1 MYPNDLAAMCGK
13 MHMLH
18 PVSLFIE
25 RWSFSMNLIFRMFL
39 TIFLANRKPKMRA
52 LDMSRMFMRVL
63 PTDLDIQ
70 MHMNNGRYL
79 SIMDLGRIDM
89 MVRVGFWS
97 IARSKGWFPV
107 VGAARMEYRRS
118 LTVFQRYEMTSQIVA
133 WDDRWIFV
141 EQQFLYRDKLCTRA
155 VFKTM
160 IRSKD
165 GLVTPKEVMAA
176 TGLKLTSP
184 ELTDEMKGMG

>member
-1 MYPNDLAAMCGK
+1 
-13 MHMLH
+13 
-18 PVSLFIE
+18 
-25 RWSFSMNLIFRMFL
+25 MNLIFRMFL
-39 TIFLANRKPKMRA
+39 MIFLARRKPMMRA
-52 LDMSRMFMRVL
+52 LDMSSVFMRVL

-89 MVRVGFWS
+89 MVRIGFWS
-97 IARSKGWFPV
+97 IAKKNGWFPL
-107 VGAARMEYRRS
+107 VGAAHMEYKRS

-141 EQQFLYRDKLCTRA
+141 EQKLLVGDKLCTRA
-155 VFKTM
+155 LFKTM

-165 GLVTPKEVMAA
+165 GLVTPNEVMAA
-176 TGLKLTSP
+176 TGLKLKSP
-184 ELTDEMKGMG
+184 ELTEEMKGLG